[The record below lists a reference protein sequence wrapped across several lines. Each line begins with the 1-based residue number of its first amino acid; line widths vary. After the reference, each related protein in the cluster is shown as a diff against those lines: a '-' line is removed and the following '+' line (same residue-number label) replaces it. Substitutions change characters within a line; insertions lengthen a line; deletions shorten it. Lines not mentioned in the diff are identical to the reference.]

1 MTHLRRIIARDVF
14 ISANAKACPM
24 QFLKIELLNM
34 VCLTEKEDY
43 KVFMAVSHL
52 IPCYRNRAILLET
65 ETFLNSFR
73 FTVCRQGRDF
83 LKNQRLNTELPP
95 SRIGLG

>member
-34 VCLTEKEDY
+34 VCLTEKGLQNLHGRIS
-43 KVFMAVSHL
+43 SHPVL
-52 IPCYRNRAILLET
+52 
-65 ETFLNSFR
+65 S
-73 FTVCRQGRDF
+73 
-83 LKNQRLNTELPP
+83 
-95 SRIGLG
+95 